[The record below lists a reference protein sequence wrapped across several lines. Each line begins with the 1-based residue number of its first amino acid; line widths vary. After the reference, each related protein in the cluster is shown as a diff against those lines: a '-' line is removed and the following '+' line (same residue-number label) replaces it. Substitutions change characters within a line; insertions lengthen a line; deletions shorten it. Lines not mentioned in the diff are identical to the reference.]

1 MLKNGGNL
9 GGERCRVLLVL
20 LNEHLNS
27 RVSRIREA
35 GDGD

>member
-1 MLKNGGNL
+1 MFENGGNL
-9 GGERCRVLLVL
+9 GGGERCRVL

>member
-9 GGERCRVLLVL
+9 GGERCRVLL
-20 LNEHLNS
+20 NKHLNS

-35 GDGD
+35 GDGN

>member
-1 MLKNGGNL
+1 MLENGGNL
-9 GGERCRVLLVL
+9 GGGERCRVLL
-20 LNEHLNS
+20 NKHLNS

>member
-9 GGERCRVLLVL
+9 RGGERCRAL

-35 GDGD
+35 GDGN

>member
-9 GGERCRVLLVL
+9 GGGGRCRVL

-35 GDGD
+35 GDGN